1 MSFFGEN
8 LSGVLRDARTETA
21 SKKMHSESKKTTNK
35 KLIYHLKLRYYTRI
49 PALRKAV
56 TTHVKKI
63 TIVLLLR
70 QSAVDTS
77 LALSGQVDK

>member
-1 MSFFGEN
+1 M
-8 LSGVLRDARTETA
+8 
-21 SKKMHSESKKTTNK
+21 
-35 KLIYHLKLRYYTRI
+35 I